1 MAIEF
6 TYEITSIDQTEKKMF
21 VTYRSEGRP
30 TVESAARIP
39 WENETLEQVITHFA
53 PITYWESLD
62 IPTTS
67 EPIVVGQT
75 GTITVNNGPG
85 QNAPGI

>member
-39 WENETLEQVITHFA
+39 WESETLEQVIAHFA
-53 PITYWESLD
+53 PITYWEALD
-62 IPTTS
+62 VPTTS

-75 GTITVNNGPG
+75 GTITVG
-85 QNAPGI
+85 QPAGSNDPVI

>member
-6 TYEITSIDQTEKKMF
+6 TYEITAIDETQKKLF
-21 VTYRSEGRP
+21 VTYRSQGRP

-62 IPTTS
+62 VPTTS

-75 GTITVNNGPG
+75 GTITVNTVPN
-85 QNAPGI
+85 QSAPGI